1 MNKLSRPSKPQELK
15 PKERLFVTH
24 YLASLN
30 ATRAAIEAGYSKA
43 SARVLGHRLLTKVH
57 ISAAIEKSLANRL
70 TKFEITTD
78 NVLHEIAKLSFSNM
92 ADYIKVQA
100 DGTGYID
107 LSALTRDQAAA
118 LSEVE
123 TTEYIEGR
131 GENAADVRKVK
142 IKLADKGMNL
152 ERLCKYAL
160 KLGSRLE
167 ITGKDGAPLQ
177 PPKLVVNFIKL
188 QPDDRITS

>member
-1 MNKLSRPSKPQELK
+1 MSRKSDRQ
-15 PKERLFVTH
+15 RQLFVAH
-24 YLASLN
+24 YLKHLN
-30 ATRAAIEAGYSKA
+30 AKQAAIEAGYAPK
-43 SARVLGHRLLTKVH
+43 SAEVTGCRLLSDAKV
-57 ISAAIEKSLANRL
+57 SAAITKASEKRLASLEVTADRVI
-70 TKFEITTD
+70 E
-78 NVLHEIAKLSFSNM
+78 EIAKLSFANM

-100 DGTGYID
+100 DGTAYIH
-107 LSALTRDQAAA
+107 LSAMTRDQAAA

-160 KLGSRLE
+160 KLGTRLE
-167 ITGKDGAPLQ
+167 VTGKDGAPLQ
-177 PPKLVVNFIKL
+177 PHTLVVNFVKL
-188 QPDDRITS
+188 QQADDRITG